1 SPNMP
6 TDLEELVEFVSHGN
20 TQVRQLAVE
29 NLVPYSVTQPAIFKT
44 NELLPVKDLKL
55 LVRDYEKIA
64 RDATTILINLTAD
77 QDILEYLASDHDFV
91 KILLGRVTNPSEP
104 NANLIS
110 MLLANLAKYDE
121 LKYILTIERP
131 APQELASNNK
141 AIDQLL
147 DLFVKGA
154 DGTYNKAA
162 DFDYLSYLF
171 ADLAKHKEG
180 RQYFLAKQEYDGV
193 VPLTKLVVFTEHKS
207 FVRRK
212 GVASTIKNVA
222 FEVDAH
228 PSFLDEDEIN
238 ILPYLLLPISGSEEF
253 TEEESL
259 GMLPDLQLLP
269 PDKRRDPDPSIIQTH
284 IETLMLL
291 TTTRHG
297 RDLMRQIKVYPIIR
311 ETHLHVEDDG
321 VREACE
327 RLVQVLMREEED
339 GEVGEGMKA
348 LEKIPRTGTS
358 SKPFGKPQISAGAGS
373 WAQRDESQDDDED
386 DKVVEV

>member
-1 SPNMP
+1 MP
-6 TDLEELVEFVSHGN
+6 TELEELVEFVSHGN

-29 NLVPYSVTQPAIFKT
+29 NLVPYSVTQPAVFKT
-44 NELLPVKDLKL
+44 NGLLPVKDLKL

-77 QDILEYLASDHDFV
+77 QDILEYIASDHDFV

-121 LKYILTIERP
+121 LKNILTVERP

-171 ADLAKHKEG
+171 ADLAKYEEG
-180 RQYFLAKQEYDGV
+180 RRYFLTKQEYDGV
-193 VPLTKLVVFTEHKS
+193 VPLTKLVVFTEHRS
-207 FVRRK
+207 FIRRK

-222 FEVDAH
+222 FEIDAH
-228 PSFLDEDEIN
+228 PAFLDEDEIN
-238 ILPYLLLPISGSEEF
+238 ILPYLLLPITGNEEY
-253 TEEESL
+253 TEDESL

-269 PDKRRDPDPSIIQTH
+269 PDKRRESDPSIIQTH

-291 TTTRHG
+291 TTTRQG
-297 RDLMRQIKVYPIIR
+297 RDFMRQIKVYPIVR

-327 RLVQVLMREEED
+327 RLVQVLMRYEEN
-339 GEVGEGMKA
+339 GEAGEGMKA
-348 LEKIPRTGTS
+348 LERISKAGTD
-358 SKPFGKPQISAGAGS
+358 SKPFGKLQVSAGAGA
-373 WAQRDESQDDDED
+373 WAKQDESQDDDDD
-386 DKVVEV
+386 DKIVEV